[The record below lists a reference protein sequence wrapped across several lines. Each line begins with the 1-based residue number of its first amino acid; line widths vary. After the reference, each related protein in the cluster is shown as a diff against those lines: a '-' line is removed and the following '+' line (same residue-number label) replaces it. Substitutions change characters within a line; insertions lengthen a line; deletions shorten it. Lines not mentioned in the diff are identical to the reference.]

1 MYFSLLHFTIYSA
14 IMRIAEIYYYRR
26 NGLQTRSSFVSQE
39 IIFNDADACSDW
51 QNRRNKIEQT

>member
-1 MYFSLLHFTIYSA
+1 MFSPLHFTIYSA
-14 IMRIAEIYYYRR
+14 IMKKAEIYYYRR

-39 IIFNDADACSDW
+39 IVSGDAEICSDW